1 MLYNVD
7 HLSPVTAKKR
17 KKPTKYCLQAPQGPD
32 AAAQLHTQEQ
42 KTMVEMLIPSA
53 PAKEHV
59 KGLKNADGLCPSDRD
74 ILAAA
79 LGAPA
84 RRVLTRAETLGP
96 KTGYRDGYLSSK
108 WGFCP
113 PDPSASPIALAACS
127 GRVWSDLCGR
137 MPGLVG
143 RGKIR
148 EAILDLPMVMG
159 TEDVIPNPALWAATV
174 CLGIL
179 ASVFR
184 YEERNDG
191 HEGIATTGSAA
202 MAYQSAVMQED
213 ECEEELKGIP
223 RNIAIPFRTLC
234 TRMGRPLPHLTQYDV
249 SIYNYKIRDHT
260 SVYPYVARAENM
272 DLRWPVF
279 QDRAEA
285 MFLLCMAEVH
295 GCFTEGVEIVTRCQ
309 EMVMERFVAQ
319 SPCSIACS
327 NGGDRDNESLLVEL
341 VKLKGIIDQLGY
353 VFHKISVNPGSG
365 ELYANPVEWGQR
377 SDPSNQPIYLC

>member
-1 MLYNVD
+1 
-7 HLSPVTAKKR
+7 
-17 KKPTKYCLQAPQGPD
+17 
-32 AAAQLHTQEQ
+32 
-42 KTMVEMLIPSA
+42 MVELLLPSA
-53 PAKEHV
+53 PAKESV
-59 KGLKNADGLCPSDRD
+59 KGLKNADNLCPSDND

-84 RRVLTRAETLGP
+84 RRVLLRAETLGP
-96 KTGYRDGYLSSK
+96 RTGFRDGYLTSK
-108 WGFCP
+108 HGFCP
-113 PDPSASPIALAACS
+113 PDPSASPIALAACP

-148 EAILDLPMVMG
+148 EAILDLPTVMG
-159 TEDVIPNPALWAATV
+159 TEDVIPDPALWAATV

-179 ASVFR
+179 ASVWR

-191 HEGIATTGSAA
+191 YEGIATVGSAA
-202 MAYQSAVMQED
+202 MVAPPDAVMRED
-213 ECEEELKGIP
+213 ECEEELHGIP

-234 TRMGRPLPHLTQYDV
+234 TRMGRPLPHLTQFDV

-260 SVYPYVARAENM
+260 SVHPYVARAENM

-295 GCFTEGVEIVTRCQ
+295 GCFGDGVEIIARCQ
-309 EMVMERFVAQ
+309 ERVMERYVQYPAAPA
-319 SPCSIACS
+319 SSTNPEI
-327 NGGDRDNESLLVEL
+327 
-341 VKLKGIIDQLGY
+341 GIMR
-353 VFHKISVNPGSG
+353 VS
-365 ELYANPVEWGQR
+365 
-377 SDPSNQPIYLC
+377 

>member
-1 MLYNVD
+1 MCLLRIPD
-7 HLSPVTAKKR
+7 GTSRCLIRR
-17 KKPTKYCLQAPQGPD
+17 KFLQFVENPNSEIRNNIHQSPQGPN
-32 AAAQLHTQEQ
+32 AALQIHAREH
-42 KTMVEMLIPSA
+42 KTMVELLVPNAPS
-53 PAKEHV
+53 KDTV
-59 KGLKNADGLCPSDRD
+59 KGLKNADSLVPSDDD

-84 RRVLTRAETLGP
+84 RRILMRAEALGP
-96 KTGYRDGYLSSK
+96 KTGYRDGYLTSK

-113 PDPSASPIALAACS
+113 PDPEEAPIVLAGSP
-127 GRVWSDLCGR
+127 GRVWSDLCRR
-137 MPGLVG
+137 MPGVVG
-143 RGKIR
+143 RGKMR
-148 EAILDLPMVMG
+148 EAILEMPLVMG
-159 TEDVIPNPALWAATV
+159 TVDVIPDKALWAATV

-179 ASVFR
+179 CSVYR

-191 HEGIATTGSAA
+191 HGGIATTAGNPLFTSPEL
-202 MAYQSAVMQED
+202 VMQEH

-260 SVYPYVARAENM
+260 SVCPYINRSENM

-295 GCFTEGVEIVTRCQ
+295 GTFTHGVEIVARCQ
-309 EMVMERFVAQ
+309 EMVVE
-319 SPCSIACS
+319 
-327 NGGDRDNESLLVEL
+327 RDNEGLLVEL
-341 VKLKGIIDQLGY
+341 VKLKDIIDQLGY

-365 ELYANPVEWGQR
+365 EQFANPVEWGQR
-377 SDPSNQPIYLC
+377 

>member
-1 MLYNVD
+1 
-7 HLSPVTAKKR
+7 
-17 KKPTKYCLQAPQGPD
+17 
-32 AAAQLHTQEQ
+32 
-42 KTMVEMLIPSA
+42 MVEMLIPSA
-53 PAKEHV
+53 PLKEDV
-59 KGLKNADGLCPSDRD
+59 RGLKNADSLVPSDND

-84 RRVLTRAETLGP
+84 RRVLMRADALGP
-96 KTGYRDGYLSSK
+96 KTGYRDGYLTSR

-113 PDPSASPIALAACS
+113 PDPEASPIALAAS
-127 GRVWSDLCGR
+127 PGRLWSDLCRR

-148 EAILDLPMVMG
+148 EAILDLPLVAG
-159 TEDVIPNPALWAATV
+159 TADIIPDQALWAATV

-179 ASVFR
+179 ASVYR

-191 HEGIATTGSAA
+191 HEGIATTPLSAA
-202 MAYQSAVMQED
+202 VASPDEIMHED

-260 SVYPYVARAENM
+260 SVYPYVNRSENM

-295 GCFTEGVEIVTRCQ
+295 GTFTNGIEIITRCQ
-309 EMVMERFVAQ
+309 EMVVER
-319 SPCSIACS
+319 
-327 NGGDRDNESLLVEL
+327 
-341 VKLKGIIDQLGY
+341 Y
-353 VFHKISVNPGSG
+353 
-365 ELYANPVEWGQR
+365 
-377 SDPSNQPIYLC
+377 DPLC